1 MRELI
6 QASTRII
13 EYMTERD
20 RVKAEILLPS
30 GGAQAAQ
37 HIAPFRN
44 LRKRSGSNQARR
56 ITGSAILFDGG

>member
-1 MRELI
+1 
-6 QASTRII
+6 
-13 EYMTERD
+13 MTERD